1 MREFFNAY
9 WPFIAIGVGGL
20 IFAMLFIEPAP
31 PRHISFAVGSQSGAY
46 HTYAERYQRI
56 LGEKGITVDLLET
69 GGSVDNL
76 RLVRDG
82 DADIGLVQGG
92 IANAEMDPDLRAL
105 GGLFPEPVWVFV
117 RADLGVADFGDLR
130 DKSMAI
136 GASGSGTYAL
146 ARQLQSEWDGKW
158 PAKSQKQ
165 MSGSAAA
172 RALQNGDLDAA
183 FFVTAVGAPYL
194 QPLLKDPNLALLP
207 FPRAEALARRS
218 PSLAPQ
224 TLLHGVLDIGEDRPK
239 TDIPLIAPTA
249 QIVVGGK
256 THPAIEAVLLDA
268 AHAIHSEG
276 SLIAPAATFPDA
288 KLTDLP
294 LSSEARRYYRNGPTA
309 LRRWFSFGWANFLE
323 RSWVLLIPLITLT
336 IPLVRVAP
344 PIYRWRVRRK
354 IYVWYSDLRSLEV
367 RGRSADSREERQA
380 IVSEL
385 RKLQIDAGKIEVP
398 LSYTD
403 DLYRLRSHIEFVGDL
418 LSRLKA
424 DEKMTKEDAAKALNT
439 S

>member
-9 WPFIAIGVGGL
+9 WPFIAVGLGGL

-31 PRHISFAVGSQSGAY
+31 PRKISFAVGSPSGAY
-46 HTYAERYQRI
+46 HAYAERYQRI
-56 LGEKGITVDLLET
+56 LGDQGVKVDILET
-69 GGSVDNL
+69 AGSVENL

-82 DADIGLVQGG
+82 DADIALVQGG
-92 IANAEMDPDLRAL
+92 IASTEMDPDLYSL

-117 RADLGVADFGDLR
+117 QTDLALTDFGQLR

-136 GASGSGTYAL
+136 GSSGSGTYAL
-146 ARQLQSEWDGKW
+146 ALQLQSEWDGAW
-158 PAKSQKQ
+158 AASSRKQ
-165 MSGSAAA
+165 MGSMAAA
-172 RALQNGDLDAA
+172 RALQNGELDAA
-183 FFVTAVGAPYL
+183 FFVAAVDAPYL
-194 QPLLKDPNLALLP
+194 QPLFDDPDLTLMP
-207 FPRAEALARRS
+207 FARAEALARRF

-224 TLLHGVLDIGEDRPK
+224 MLLRGVLDIGKNHPNADV
-239 TDIPLIAPTA
+239 PLIAPTA
-249 QIVVGGK
+249 QILVGEDV
-256 THPAIEAVLLDA
+256 HPAIQAVLLDA
-268 AHAIHSEG
+268 AQAIHSEG
-276 SLIAPAATFPDA
+276 SLLAPAGTFPDA

-294 LSSEARRYYRNGPTA
+294 LSSEARRYFRNGPTA
-309 LRRWFSFGWANFLE
+309 LRRWFSFAWANFLE

-367 RGRSADSREERQA
+367 RGRSADSREERQQ
-380 IVSEL
+380 IISEL

-424 DEKMTKEDAAKALNT
+424 DEKMTKEDAAKAL

>member
-9 WPFIAIGVGGL
+9 WPFIAVAVGGL
-20 IFAMLFIEPAP
+20 IFAMMFIEPSP
-31 PRHISFAVGSQSGAY
+31 PRHISFAVGSPNGAY
-46 HTYAERYQRI
+46 HAYAERYQRI
-56 LGEKGITVDLLET
+56 LADQGITVEILET
-69 GGSVDNL
+69 AGSVDNL

-82 DADIGLVQGG
+82 DADIALVQGG
-92 IANAEMDPDLRAL
+92 IANAEIDPNLNAL
-105 GGLFPEPVWVFV
+105 GGLFPEPAWVFV
-117 RADLGVADFGDLR
+117 RADLGLSDFGDLR

-136 GASGSGTYAL
+136 GMSGSGTYAL
-146 ARQLQSEWDGKW
+146 AQKLQSEWGGRW
-158 PAKSQKQ
+158 TPASRKQ
-165 MSGSAAA
+165 LSGLDAAA
-172 RALQNGDLDAA
+172 ALQNGTLDAA
-183 FFVTAVGAPYL
+183 FFVAAIEAPYL
-194 QPLLKDPNLALLP
+194 KPLFADPALTLLP

-224 TLLHGVLDIGEDRPK
+224 TLLRGVLEVGENRPAR
-239 TDIPLIAPTA
+239 DIPLIAPTA
-249 QIVVGGK
+249 QIIVPDD

-268 AHAIHSEG
+268 AHAIHAEG
-276 SLIAPAATFPDA
+276 SLLTPAATFPDS

-309 LRRWFSFGWANFLE
+309 LRRWFSFGLANFLE
-323 RSWVLLIPLITLT
+323 RSWVLLIPLITLM
-336 IPLVRVAP
+336 IPLARVAP

-367 RGRSADSREERQA
+367 RGRSADSREERQQ
-380 IVSEL
+380 IISEL

-424 DEKMTKEDAAKALNT
+424 DEKMTKEDAEKAL